1 MPDSVAFGVRN
12 VGQVGTTDV
21 ALRKIL
27 GSLYPSAGIVAG
39 CRVTGR
45 SNLAYNVAEG
55 VAVCR
60 RGTTDGSTLAW
71 VQAGTTPTVSANRGS
86 NPRLDAIW
94 VTAHDVTQGDSDNL
108 VTLGVTQ
115 GTPAATPSV
124 PDIPTG
130 ATLLAVMQMPAGATK
145 TSSASAY
152 IVGAGAIPY
161 GSSLGIMLDETD
173 RGNDDVDPNKEATIA
188 AGTINIPTR
197 RQVDFKFTI
206 TVASKATGDSSVYV
220 LLYVDGA
227 KENGNEV
234 RAFGAP
240 QTASSQYFEFSSIL
254 EPGEHSIKATIRG
267 VPGRPT
273 VRRYWQANTWA
284 GQRLQVVDAGAVQ

>member
-12 VGQVGTTDV
+12 VGEVGTTDV

-27 GSLYPSAGIVAG
+27 GSLYPSAGIVSG
-39 CRVTGR
+39 CKVTGR

-71 VQAGTTPTVSANRGS
+71 VPAGTTPAVEANTAS

-94 VTAHDVTQGDSDNL
+94 VTANDVTQGDDNNL

-115 GTPAATPSV
+115 GAAAASPSV
-124 PDIPTG
+124 PSIPTG

-152 IVGAGAIPY
+152 STGVGAIPY
-161 GSSLGIMLDETD
+161 GSSLGVLVDKTD
-173 RGNDDVDPNKEATIA
+173 TANQAILPASEYNYAS
-188 AGTINIPTR
+188 GTITLPTKR
-197 RQVDFKFTI
+197 MVDIKQTFTLLCGS
-206 TVASKATGDSSVYV
+206 AQSSAYARV
-220 LLYVDGA
+220 LIDGA
-227 KENGNEV
+227 QVWQGEIHV
-234 RAFGAP
+234 FPTFA
-240 QTASSQYFEFSSIL
+240 TSQYFECSTEL
-254 EPGEHSIKATIRG
+254 EAGTHTIQAKLRRG
-267 VPGRPT
+267 VNGDT
-273 VRRYWQANTWA
+273 VKRYWSSGGWA
-284 GQRLQVVDAGAVQ
+284 GQHLQVVDAGAVQ

>member
-71 VQAGTTPTVSANRGS
+71 VQAGTTPTVSANSGS

-152 IVGAGAIPY
+152 SVGAGAIPY
-161 GSSLGIMLDETD
+161 GSSLGVFVDQTD
-173 RGNDDVDPNKEATIA
+173 KANRSVLPASEYVYAQ
-188 AGTINIPTR
+188 GTFTLPTR
-197 RQVDFKFTI
+197 RQIDIKQTFTWRC
-206 TVASKATGDSSVYV
+206 TAGADGSAYTSVF
-220 LLYVDGA
+220 VDGA
-227 KENGNEV
+227 QVSACEV
-234 RAFGAP
+234 RAEPSLA
-240 QTASSQYFEFSSIL
+240 TSQYL
-254 EPGEHSIKATIRG
+254 ETSVVLEAGTHTVQGKIRRG
-267 VPGRPT
+267 VNGDK
-273 VRRYWQANTWA
+273 VERYWSANGWA
-284 GQRLQVVDAGAVQ
+284 GQHMQVVDAGAVQ